1 VKGLQIGGVG
11 GETQELVAGVYKY
24 SIPEAKQS
32 NWKIS
37 YFVILPLS
45 GTQVKVAYCSA
56 FLQVCAA

>member
-11 GETQELVAGVYKY
+11 GETQEELVAGVYKY

-32 NWKIS
+32 YRKIS

-45 GTQVKVAYCSA
+45 GTQK
-56 FLQVCAA
+56 